1 MHNKIADILQ
11 KSVLSKND
19 LIILLSANK
28 DNAEIIFN
36 KAAEIKTKYIGNY
49 TYFRGLIELSNICTR
64 NCLYCGI
71 RSGNK
76 NAERYMISD
85 EEVFNSVKYALD
97 RHWGSVVIQSGERS
111 DTAFIDKVEHILR
124 QITQMC
130 EKKPGIT
137 LSLGEQ
143 KTDTFKRWFDAG
155 ATRYLL
161 RIESSNPDIFK
172 KIHPQDKLHNLER
185 RIENLYTLQK
195 LGYITGTGV
204 MIGLPFQTI
213 EDLADDL
220 LFMQKLDID
229 MIGMGPYIEHEDTP
243 LYQYRALLLPIEE
256 RYFLSLKMI
265 AVLRILMKDVNIASS
280 TALQAINPDGR
291 EEGIRVGAN
300 VIMPNITPVRYH
312 KSYNLYKGKPDI
324 PPETDNYIKILEKQ
338 IALAGDKV
346 GYGDKGDPKH
356 FFRRTVER

>member
-130 EKKPGIT
+130 EKKPG
-137 LSLGEQ
+137 
-143 KTDTFKRWFDAG
+143 
-155 ATRYLL
+155 
-161 RIESSNPDIFK
+161 
-172 KIHPQDKLHNLER
+172 LH
-185 RIENLYTLQK
+185 
-195 LGYITGTGV
+195 
-204 MIGLPFQTI
+204 
-213 EDLADDL
+213 
-220 LFMQKLDID
+220 
-229 MIGMGPYIEHEDTP
+229 
-243 LYQYRALLLPIEE
+243 
-256 RYFLSLKMI
+256 FLS
-265 AVLRILMKDVNIASS
+265 VNK
-280 TALQAINPDGR
+280 N
-291 EEGIRVGAN
+291 
-300 VIMPNITPVRYH
+300 
-312 KSYNLYKGKPDI
+312 
-324 PPETDNYIKILEKQ
+324 
-338 IALAGDKV
+338 
-346 GYGDKGDPKH
+346 
-356 FFRRTVER
+356 